1 MSNNLRDP
9 KTATADHA
17 STPGLNPDELQAEQ
31 AGELPER
38 DAMSVIGL
46 GGITGGLPPD
56 DIFDCFPE
64 ADPSINTRPIGG
76 LPVESPLPVSGLP
89 VGLPVGPPAGLPEVP
104 PADSLPSLDAVD
116 DRIDNLP
123 VDTLLD
129 GNLTDVPEVAADAD
143 ATVKV

>member
-1 MSNNLRDP
+1 MSSNLRDP
-9 KTATADHA
+9 RTATGDQA
-17 STPGLNPDELQAEQ
+17 STSGLSPDELQAEQ

-38 DAMSVIGL
+38 DAMSVIGV

-64 ADPSINTRPIGG
+64 ADPSINTRPVGG
-76 LPVESPLPVSGLP
+76 LPDQSPLPAIGLP
-89 VGLPVGPPAGLPEVP
+89 VGLPVGPPEGLPEVP

-116 DRIDNLP
+116 ERIDNLP

-129 GNLTDVPEVAADAD
+129 GNLTDAPEVAADAD